1 MKRSNINMMLESW
14 LYTAVFFHGIL
25 DPMID
30 YFYDSNSFVWWSFQ
44 TCGALLIIIA
54 VFFSRQLLSKKWTY
68 TLKKLASEQLFLN
81 INIWLCFLGIAIAL
95 LFDSQR
101 WIAWTVFLIIFV
113 GLFISNH
120 NRKRKDDISQ
130 STSQS
135 A

>member
-1 MKRSNINMMLESW
+1 MLESW

-30 YFYDSNSFVWWSFQ
+30 YFYDSSSFVWWSFQ
-44 TCGALLIIIA
+44 ACGALLIIIA

-81 INIWLCFLGIAIAL
+81 INICLCFLGIAIAL

-135 A
+135 T